1 MTIQAQRK
9 GFAQM
14 LLAQNRVF
22 SSIHSRLG
30 GRDEGVERRMILRGW
45 SDWNASIKMGP
56 VDGDRVPKIPG
67 YRGSYSGS

>member
-22 SSIHSRLG
+22 SSTHSRLG
-30 GRDEGVERRMILRGW
+30 GRGDGIERRMILRGW
-45 SDWNASIKMGP
+45 SDWNALIKMGP
-56 VDGDRVPKIPG
+56 VDKGRAPKIPE